1 MDTHTHKRMMMFVI
15 FFIITITTAKLYNA
29 PAPEDLAFVRGQLL
43 ALLRD
48 YRDGLPRNGADNVVC
63 IPVSTSST
71 TDSRQRAYAYT
82 RHVFGH
88 HAGIRVTYE
97 SWREY
102 LQRNQGVEYDNRFCM
117 NVSDF
122 DHINRVLER
131 GELST

>member
-1 MDTHTHKRMMMFVI
+1 MMFV
-15 FFIITITTAKLYNA
+15 FFLITIATAKLYNA

-63 IPVSTSST
+63 IPVYTSTT
-71 TDSRQRAYAYT
+71 TDSRQRAYAYA
-82 RHVFGH
+82 RHILGH

-102 LQRNQGVEYDNRFCM
+102 LQRNPGVEYDNRFCM

-122 DHINRVLER
+122 DHIKHVLER
-131 GELST
+131 GELFV